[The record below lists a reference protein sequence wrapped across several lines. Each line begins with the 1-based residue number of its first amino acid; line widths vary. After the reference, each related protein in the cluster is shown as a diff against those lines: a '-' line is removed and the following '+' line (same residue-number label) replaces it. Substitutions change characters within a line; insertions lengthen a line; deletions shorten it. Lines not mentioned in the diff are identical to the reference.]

1 MQATSWGP
9 KGWGFIHAASFGYP
23 DDPTEADRQ
32 SAYHF
37 VRGIAGMLPCTI
49 CRQHF
54 AELCAAIDGPAH
66 PVFRSRDA
74 LARFFVDCH
83 NDVNRRL
90 DKTEYRFEAIAAR
103 YLASSSKCP
112 PSVAR
117 ASGSGALVV
126 ALLVAAIAAYVA
138 VATAMRRR
146 CVLSDTP
153 LSAPACRSGRSDA
166 PPRG

>member
-1 MQATSWGP
+1 MRVTPVDRMTELMQAASWGP
-9 KGWGFIHAASFGYP
+9 KGWDFIHAASFGYP
-23 DDPTEADRQ
+23 DDPTAEDQQ

-37 VRGIAGMLPCTI
+37 VRGIAGMLPCAR
-49 CRQHF
+49 CRHHF

-74 LARFFVDCH
+74 LARFLVDCH

-112 PSVAR
+112 PNVTRAR
-117 ASGSGALVV
+117 GSKVLFVLIIAAAL
-126 ALLVAAIAAYVA
+126 AAYVA
-138 VATAMRRR
+138 LATATRRR
-146 CVLSDTP
+146 CSLR
-153 LSAPACRSGRSDA
+153 PACARLV
-166 PPRG
+166 